1 MTMRIG
7 TWWQRIFGLDL
18 VDTAIHGFVTFLVA
32 VMLGEASDNEF
43 LALFAVGAGLVT
55 YAIRRR
61 RALQQLPYAEGELSE
76 DERARLEDLE
86 MRVHML
92 EGMEHRVLEL
102 EERLEF
108 TERVLARERESERL
122 PGA

>member
-1 MTMRIG
+1 MRIG
-7 TWWQRIFGLDL
+7 TLWQRTFGLDI

-55 YAIRRR
+55 YGIRRQ
-61 RALQQLPYAEGELSE
+61 RALRQLRYAEGEISE
-76 DERARLEDLE
+76 EERARLEDLE
-86 MRVHML
+86 MRVQML

-108 TERVLARERESERL
+108 TERVLARERDSERL

>member
-1 MTMRIG
+1 MRIG
-7 TWWQRIFGLDL
+7 IWWQRIFGLDI
-18 VDTAIHGFVTFLVA
+18 VDSAIHLSVTMLVA

-43 LALFAVGAGLVT
+43 LAMFAIGAGLVT

-61 RALQQLPYAEGELSE
+61 RALQHLPYAEGEIGE
-76 DERARLEDLE
+76 EERARLEDLE
-86 MRVHML
+86 MRVQML

-108 TERVLARERESERL
+108 AERVLARERESERL

>member
-1 MTMRIG
+1 MRTG
-7 TWWQRIFGLDL
+7 SWWQRIFGLDI
-18 VDTAIHGFVTFLVA
+18 VDSAIHVSVTMLVA
-32 VMLGEASDNEF
+32 VMLGEASDNAF
-43 LALFAVGAGLVT
+43 LAMLASGAGLVT

-61 RALQQLPYAEGELSE
+61 RALQQLRYADGEISE
-76 DERARLEDLE
+76 DERARLEELE
-86 MRVHML
+86 MRVQAL

-108 TERVLARERESERL
+108 TERVLARDRDHERL

>member
-1 MTMRIG
+1 MRIA
-7 TWWQRIFGLDL
+7 TWWRRTFGLDV

-43 LALFAVGAGLVT
+43 LALFAVVVGLVA
-55 YAIRRR
+55 YAVRRQ
-61 RALQQLPYAEGELSE
+61 RALRQLPYAEGEISE
-76 DERARLEDLE
+76 EERARLEDLE
-86 MRVHML
+86 MRVQML

-108 TERVLARERESERL
+108 TERVLSRERESERL